1 MNRFA
6 RHQGELPMLP
16 ILASLEWNSQ
26 TIAVIGV
33 FSIPL
38 AAILGGIWAS
48 MNKVRSDNELKQ
60 SMVNRGMS
68 ADEIER
74 VMNARSKIK

>member
-1 MNRFA
+1 
-6 RHQGELPMLP
+6 MLP

-74 VMNARSKIK
+74 VMSARSKVK

>member
-1 MNRFA
+1 
-6 RHQGELPMLP
+6 MLP
-16 ILASLEWNSQ
+16 ILASLDWNSQ